1 MTWVKICGIT
11 NVQDALTAVDAGAD
25 ALGFVFYEKS
35 PRRVSPETACEIV
48 EKLPSKI
55 ERVGVFVDESAERM
69 LEVAQ
74 QAGLSAVQAHMG
86 FAEPGRVQDLLLLNE
101 NATTYKVIAV
111 MAASELGSE
120 LGREGRFLLGTEIR
134 MFYALML
141 DSVSTTVPGG
151 TGKTFDWSKAR
162 GMIESLG
169 VNLPIIV
176 AGGLT
181 DLNVG
186 EAMRIFQP
194 WGVDVSSGVESSPGE
209 KDPNKVRAFVAAV
222 RQAERLV

>member
-35 PRRVSPETACEIV
+35 PRKVSPETVCEIV
-48 EKLPSKI
+48 EKLPSAI

-69 LEVAQ
+69 LGVAQ
-74 QAGLSAVQAHMG
+74 QAGLTAVQAHMG
-86 FAEPGRVQDLLLLNE
+86 SAEPGRVRDLLLLNE
-101 NATTYKVIAV
+101 NAPTYKLIAA
-111 MAASELGSE
+111 MAASDLA
-120 LGREGRFLLGTEIR
+120 REGLFLLGTAR
-134 MFYALML
+134 RLFYALML
-141 DSVSTTVPGG
+141 DSVSTTMPGG
-151 TGKTFDWSKAR
+151 TGKTFDWSKAQ
-162 GMIESLG
+162 GMIQSLG
-169 VNLPIIV
+169 VTLPIIV

-194 WGVDVSSGVESSPGE
+194 WGVDVSTGVEKSPGE
-209 KDPNKVRAFVAAV
+209 KNPNKVRAFVAAV

>member
-111 MAASELGSE
+111 MAASELG
-120 LGREGRFLLGTEIR
+120 REGLFLLGTARR

-141 DSVSTTVPGG
+141 DSVSTAMPGG

-169 VNLPIIV
+169 VTLPIIV